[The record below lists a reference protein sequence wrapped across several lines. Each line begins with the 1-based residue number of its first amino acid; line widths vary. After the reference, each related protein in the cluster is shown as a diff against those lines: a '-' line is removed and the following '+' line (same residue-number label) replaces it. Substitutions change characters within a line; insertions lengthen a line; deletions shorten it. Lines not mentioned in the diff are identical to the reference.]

1 MYASDAD
8 SLDMVGPDR
17 FSSNF
22 FCRICGILFATGYR
36 RGFQMNESKVIELRR
51 DLGLWGAISIVVGTV
66 IGSGIFLVPRAMV
79 LRVGSPSMVF
89 VVWVFGG
96 LLSLC
101 GALSY
106 AELAAAMPEAGGEYV
121 YLREAYGPLWGFL
134 YGWTQMW
141 VAKSGSIATLATA
154 FFYYLTN
161 FFPLLDG
168 VFYTVP
174 LPLGAHGAPLDLRY
188 GQLLAMALILFL
200 AGVNYFG
207 VKLGGEVQ
215 IIVTAVKVFLIAF
228 IVVAGLGFGT
238 AHAPAPA
245 AAPHPLTIA
254 GFFAALV
261 AALWAYDGW
270 NNVSMVASEI
280 RQPQRSLPLALIA
293 GTLAVIAIYL
303 AANAAYFHVLS
314 APQVGASERV
324 AADMMR
330 HAWAALGSPC
340 GFHRR
345 HDQYFRGAQ
354 RLHSLRRAGALRD
367 GAGPPLLCSRG
378 PVNAAY
384 HTPGVSI
391 LALSVWSALLVLS
404 GRYEQL
410 FTYVIFASW
419 ILYGMT
425 TAAVIV
431 LRRKRPDLP
440 RPYKTLAYPVLP
452 VLFVLVAILL
462 VLSTLFD
469 SPRESLLGL
478 GFIFL
483 GLPFYYYWR
492 TRRA

>member
-1 MYASDAD
+1 
-8 SLDMVGPDR
+8 
-17 FSSNF
+17 
-22 FCRICGILFATGYR
+22 
-36 RGFQMNESKVIELRR
+36 
-51 DLGLWGAISIVVGTV
+51 
-66 IGSGIFLVPRAMV
+66 
-79 LRVGSPSMVF
+79 MVF
-89 VVWVFGG
+89 AVWIFGG

-121 YLREAYGPLWGFL
+121 YLREAYGPIWGFL

-161 FFPLLDG
+161 FFPRLDG
-168 VFYTVP
+168 IFYTVP

-215 IIVTAVKVFLIAF
+215 IIVTVVKVLLIAF
-228 IVVAGLGFGT
+228 IVVAGLGFGKP
-238 AHAPAPA
+238 HAAVPVAVT
-245 AAPHPLTIA
+245 HPLTIA

-280 RQPQRSLPLALIA
+280 RRPQRSLPIALIA

-303 AANAAYFHVLS
+303 AANAAYFHVLT
-314 APQVGASERV
+314 AQQVGSSERV
-324 AADMMR
+324 AAEMMR
-330 HAWAALGSPC
+330 HVIGSWGASAVSVAAMISIFAALNGSILT
-340 GFHRR
+340 
-345 HDQYFRGAQ
+345 GARVPYAMARE
-354 RLHSLRRAGALRD
+354 RLFFLSVAK
-367 GAGPPLLCSRG
+367 
-378 PVNAAY
+378 VNAEY

-391 LALSVWSALLVLS
+391 LALSLWSALLVLS

-410 FTYVIFASW
+410 FTYVIFASL

-431 LRRKRPDLP
+431 LRVKQPNLP

-452 VLFVLVAILL
+452 VLFVLVALSL
-462 VLSTLFD
+462 VLSTLVD
-469 SPRESLLGL
+469 SPRESFRGL
-478 GFIFL
+478 GIIFL
-483 GLPFYYYWR
+483 GLPFYFYWK
-492 TRRA
+492 RRQHADVT